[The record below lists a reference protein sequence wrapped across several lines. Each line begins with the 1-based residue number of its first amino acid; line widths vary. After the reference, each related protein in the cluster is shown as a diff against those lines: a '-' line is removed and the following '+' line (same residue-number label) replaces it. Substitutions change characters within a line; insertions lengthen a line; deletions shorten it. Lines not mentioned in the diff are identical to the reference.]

1 MSLWDWREDQLQD
14 PGPDPCPLSA
24 QVAGHG
30 RMPVR
35 ASYISSPVGGE
46 AAAGLH
52 RAVLPQ
58 HHEPP
63 VGCPWALGGGQVRPI
78 NRGLS
83 SSLCSSC
90 WPPSLCLHCWPRA
103 LVLLGVLGALQ
114 TSAQAQVSLQPNFQ
128 QDKFLGRWFTSGLA
142 SNSSW
147 FREKKNVLSMCMSV
161 VAPTADGGLNLTSTF
176 LRKDQCETRTLL
188 LRPAGTPG
196 CYSYTSPH
204 WGSTHDVWVVATNY
218 EEYALL
224 YTAGSKGLGQDFHM
238 ATLYSRTQTPK
249 AEIKEKFSTF
259 AKTQGFT
266 EDAIVFLPQTD
277 KCMEENK

>member
-1 MSLWDWREDQLQD
+1 MDTCHLAGPSLEPPRSCPPAWVTQGRSQQPIPLP
-14 PGPDPCPLSA
+14 PGKALPCIWPASA
-24 QVAGHG
+24 
-30 RMPVR
+30 P
-35 ASYISSPVGGE
+35 P
-46 AAAGLH
+46 AGLPH
-52 RAVLPQ
+52 SACTAGLA
-58 HHEPP
+58 
-63 VGCPWALGGGQVRPI
+63 PW
-78 NRGLS
+78 
-83 SSLCSSC
+83 SC
-90 WPPSLCLHCWPRA
+90 WGCLEPCRRRPRPRCPCSP
-103 LVLLGVLGALQ
+103 
-114 TSAQAQVSLQPNFQ
+114 TSN
-128 QDKFLGRWFTSGLA
+128 RI
-142 SNSSW
+142 
-147 FREKKNVLSMCMSV
+147 
-161 VAPTADGGLNLTSTF
+161 
-176 LRKDQCETRTLL
+176 RKDQCETRTLL

>member
-103 LVLLGVLGALQ
+103 LVTHSAPGQWVLSARCGWGWSCWGCLEPCRRRPRPRCPCSP
-114 TSAQAQVSLQPNFQ
+114 TSN
-128 QDKFLGRWFTSGLA
+128 RI
-142 SNSSW
+142 SSW
-147 FREKKNVLSMCMSV
+147 GAGSPRASP
-161 VAPTADGGLNLTSTF
+161 PTRAGSG
-176 LRKDQCETRTLL
+176 RRRTCCPCVCQWWP
-188 LRPAGTPG
+188 RPQTEA
-196 CYSYTSPH
+196 STSPPPSSD